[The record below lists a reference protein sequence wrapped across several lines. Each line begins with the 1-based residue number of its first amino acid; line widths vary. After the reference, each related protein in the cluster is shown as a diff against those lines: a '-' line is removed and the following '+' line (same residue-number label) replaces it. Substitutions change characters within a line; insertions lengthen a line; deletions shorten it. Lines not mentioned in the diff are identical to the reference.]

1 MFKICLWIV
10 TSELD
15 ALVLLDQYIIDHL
28 LNYAIVNKQKVKRFF
43 NLPRV
48 ATCLGG
54 DVKLALLLKFFVH
67 GKLCL
72 VSLIMLPRIELI
84 GRKVFNSCIR
94 SMIVCDIEFRKTQ
107 NDNSQTSVNGTKL
120 MNHGKLDLS
129 TESQ

>member
-67 GKLCL
+67 GKLFL
-72 VSLIMLPRIELI
+72 VSLIMLPRIDLI
-84 GRKVFNSCIR
+84 RRKVFYSCIR
-94 SMIVCDIEFRKTQ
+94 SMIV
-107 NDNSQTSVNGTKL
+107 
-120 MNHGKLDLS
+120 
-129 TESQ
+129 